1 MADAPQTSGRYERQ
15 LVRGAR
21 VNALGTAAKMLHTV
35 FLLPVTWLYGPAV
48 VGIYLVI
55 TALVEL
61 AASLMSSGL
70 RDGLVVF
77 AGRGDAVAD
86 PEHRAEVHRLIGS
99 SFAYGAIACVVVAGA
114 AWLAGAQGIRAVFSG
129 EDSQRIGD
137 ELAVLVPIFVLAL
150 PCMVVAD
157 LSIAATRALMIME
170 YDTVI
175 VGFGKPALLI
185 VTAGVA
191 VFVRPDIV
199 GLAWAFVATYAA
211 LAVASLWA
219 LSRHFELGELARA
232 MLRPRFERALL
243 GFAVP
248 QSLNMSLN
256 NFVTNVDQLVL
267 GYFGVT
273 PALIAFYGTGA
284 RVMRAVRQ
292 AKLTFGGAF
301 APVIARL
308 FAEKKIAE
316 LEHQAAT
323 VARWSTTIAMP
334 AILAIVGLRREI
346 MLIFDASYT
355 HDTTFMVLLA
365 IPMLVSCAFG
375 LAANVIVMTGHSRWN
390 LFNSVTTAVLTLAL
404 APVLVPRWGLVG
416 AAATTVLVSSFVSAM
431 QVIQAKTL
439 VGVGVALG
447 LLYKPLFAGAVG
459 AGTLVLLALV
469 LPASGIGHLVATIA
483 AVAVYLVVLLA
494 LKLDP
499 RDRKLFG
506 LRAKS

>member
-1 MADAPQTSGRYERQ
+1 VADDPQTSGRYERQ

-21 VNALGTAAKMLHTV
+21 VNALGTAAKMLYTV
-35 FLLPVTWLYGPAV
+35 FLLPVTWLYGPTV
-48 VGIYLVI
+48 VGIYLVV

-61 AASLMSSGL
+61 CASLMSSGL

-77 AGRGDAVAD
+77 AGRGDAVKD
-86 PEHRAEVHRLIGS
+86 VEHRAVVHRLIGS
-99 SFAYGAIACVVVAGA
+99 SFAYGAISCAIVAGS
-114 AWLAGAQGIRAVFSG
+114 AWLAGADGIRALFSR
-129 EDSQRIGD
+129 EDAQALGD
-137 ELAVLVPIFVLAL
+137 ELAALVPIFVLAL
-150 PCMVVAD
+150 PCMVLAD

-170 YDTVI
+170 YDTII

-199 GLAWAFVATYAA
+199 GLAWGYVVTYAV
-211 LAVASLWA
+211 LAAAGLWA
-219 LSRHFELGELARA
+219 LSRHFELRELLRA

-243 GFAVP
+243 AFAVP

-256 NFVTNVDQLVL
+256 SFITNVDQLVL
-267 GYFGVT
+267 SYFGVG
-273 PALIAFYGTGA
+273 PAMIAFYGTGA
-284 RVMRAVRQ
+284 RVLRAVRQ

-308 FAEKKIAE
+308 YAEQKIAE

-334 AILAIVGLRREI
+334 AVLAIVGLRREI

-365 IPMLVSCAFG
+365 IPMLLSCAFG

-390 LFNSVTTAVLTLAL
+390 LFNSILTATLTLAL
-404 APVLVPRWGLVG
+404 APLLVPRWGILG
-416 AAATTVLVSSFVSAM
+416 AAVTTVVVSSIVSAL
-431 QVIQAKTL
+431 QVVEAKRL

-447 LLYKPLFAGAVG
+447 LLYKPLLAGAVG
-459 AGTLVLLALV
+459 AGVLVLLGTVMPDAAFARILAAL
-469 LPASGIGHLVATIA
+469 A
-483 AVAVYLVVLLA
+483 AVAAYVVTLLI
-494 LKLDP
+494 LRLDP
-499 RDRKLFG
+499 RDRQLFA
-506 LRAKS
+506 LRRRK